1 MAQYVTKES
10 FQKMITLQKGYIDS
24 KLTEKQNR
32 FNIGNGLELVD
43 GTLNVTLDTGIY
55 KIVTELPAAP
65 AAGDENKMFLVLKTG
80 AEEGNTYIEYI
91 YLSTENKWEKVGEW
105 KPNVDLTPYL
115 KSAELTANVTA
126 TGISLSKAGTKF
138 AEIAFAEAD
147 FIGTKSDNK
156 LSIALKNVIAAKAS
170 GFYKFQVDAKG
181 RVIAVS
187 TVAKED
193 ITGLGFSTT
202 EAMSQAITSAVEG
215 EATARAAAV
224 KTVAD
229 NLSAEI
235 QNRTTNDATLAES
248 VQAVSVRVK
257 TLEDIEANREDLTV
271 DETEALFNTVYSAG
285 E

>member
-1 MAQYVTKES
+1 MAQYVTKEA
-10 FQKMITLQKGYIDS
+10 FQKMVTLQKGYIDS

-32 FNIGNGLELVD
+32 FNIGKGLELVE

-55 KIVTELPAAP
+55 KIVTKLPTAP

-80 AEEGNTYIEYI
+80 AEESNTYVEYI
-91 YLSTENKWEKVGEW
+91 YLSAENKWEKVGEW

-126 TGISLSKAGTKF
+126 TGISLLKAGTKF
-138 AEIAFAEAD
+138 AEVAFAEAD
-147 FIGTKSDNK
+147 FTGTKSGDK

-202 EAMSQAITSAVEG
+202 EAMGQAITSAVEG

-229 NLSAEI
+229 NLNAEI

-248 VQAVSVRVK
+248 VQAVSARVK
-257 TLEDIEANREDLTV
+257 TLEDIEANRADLTV
-271 DETEALFNTVYSAG
+271 DETEALFNTVYGAG